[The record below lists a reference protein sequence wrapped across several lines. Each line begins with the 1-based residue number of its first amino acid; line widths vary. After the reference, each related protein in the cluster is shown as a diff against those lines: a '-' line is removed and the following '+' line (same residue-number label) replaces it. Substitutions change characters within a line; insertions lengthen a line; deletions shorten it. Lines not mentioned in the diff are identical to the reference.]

1 MTSTTRRILL
11 LALLAMGLLAGL
23 TSAAQAKTT
32 TWSTINVAA
41 PGAGEAGLFLSTGPG
56 DRVVLERYVSGA
68 PHQQWT
74 PVYPQWPGAP
84 VTTSDSPLD
93 GLGGF
98 LACIKHLACPFSVS
112 ISNPPRKFVNR
123 LTGRCLTLDNEGGTV
138 LATIERCRWQGSA
151 MKEQVIEWAFPDAQT
166 RGGVA
171 PRTETAL
178 VRSRKSGFGCLT
190 VEGPANTR
198 MTGLRVLPCTS
209 PSPWHQRFRFLQV
222 ASVTCTP
229 GTAFGICGLPAGWK
243 ATTA

>member
-1 MTSTTRRILL
+1 MTSTTRRILI
-11 LALLAMGLLAGL
+11 LAVLAVSAFAGL
-23 TSAAQAKTT
+23 TSVAGAATKTT
-32 TWSTINVAA
+32 TWSTINVAS
-41 PGAGEAGLFLSTGPG
+41 PSAGEAGLFLSTGPG

-84 VTTSDSPLD
+84 VTTGDSPFS
-93 GLGGF
+93 GF
-98 LACIKHLACPFSVS
+98 LACFKNFRCPFSVT
-112 ISNPPRKFVNR
+112 IATPRKFVNR

-151 MKEQVIEWAFPDAQT
+151 MREQVIEWGFSDYET
-166 RGGVA
+166 RTGT
-171 PRTETAL
+171 PRTETPL
-178 VRSRKSGFGCLT
+178 VRSRKGGAGCLT

-209 PSPWHQRFRFLQV
+209 PSAWFQRFRFLQV

-229 GTAFGICGLPAGWK
+229 GTAFGICGLPAGWR